1 MKYSPKPKNK
11 KCIVVTVVLL
21 FTAIFLFAFAATGLT
36 RQVALIQFIGV
47 AFLAFASF
55 FMIKSITVFTY
66 IISPV
71 NSDDETDYSNPVSP
85 LSPDKLSFTVSKRF
99 GKGKEVYLCQLDMA
113 SLVSVT
119 SLSGNPNEDKKI
131 IKKHGKISLYK
142 HVATVGP
149 CESVLLIFHK
159 KGYDKT
165 ALIIEPDNSMHQY
178 LRTVAEMNATK

>member
-1 MKYSPKPKNK
+1 MKYTPKPKNK
-11 KCIVVTVVLL
+11 KATVATFVLL
-21 FTAIFLFAFAATGLT
+21 VTAVILFAFAASGLI
-36 RQVALIQFIGV
+36 RQVALIQFLGV
-47 AFLAFASF
+47 AFLALSSF

-66 IISPV
+66 IITPV
-71 NSDDETDYSNPVSP
+71 DADDDADYSKLNAP

-99 GKGKEVYLCQLDMA
+99 GKGKEAYLCQLDLS
-113 SLVSVT
+113 SLISVT
-119 SLSGNPNEDKKI
+119 KLSGTPEEQKNI
-131 IKKHGKISLYK
+131 IKEHGKMTLYK

>member
-11 KCIVVTVVLL
+11 KCTVITFVLL
-21 FTAIFLFAFAATGLT
+21 FLAIFLFAFAATGLT
-36 RQVALIQFIGV
+36 KQVALIQFIGV
-47 AFLAFASF
+47 AVLALSSF
-55 FMIKSITVFTY
+55 FMIKSVAVFTY
-66 IISPV
+66 IIAPV
-71 NSDDETDYSNPVSP
+71 DTDDETDYSNPDAP
-85 LSPDKLSFTVSKRF
+85 LPPDKLAFTVSKRF
-99 GKGKEVYLCQLDMA
+99 GKGKEAYLCQFDMA
-113 SLVSVT
+113 SLICVT
-119 SLSGNPNEDKKI
+119 SLSGNSEEDKKE

-165 ALIIEPDNSMHQY
+165 ALIIEPDNKMYQY